1 MTTQPCHLNGI
12 VNEKHFVTVHQM
24 T

>member
-1 MTTQPCHLNGI
+1 MTTQPCHLNGM